1 MVNVRTKEEKL
12 EIGRRIYEKEI
23 SKYEA
28 AEIYDISVDTA
39 RNYLRMYRDSVGA
52 PIEPHDVRDEDLE
65 RMSRR
70 DLIMEII
77 RLRRDRRRG

>member
-1 MVNVRTKEEKL
+1 MRTKDEKL
-12 EIGRRIYEKEI
+12 EIGKRIYDKEI

-28 AEIYDISVDTA
+28 SEIYKISVDTA
-39 RNYLRMYRDSVGA
+39 RNYLRMYRDSIGIPVKS
-52 PIEPHDVRDEDLE
+52 HDVEDEDLE

-70 DLIMEII
+70 DLIKEIL